1 MNEEAAMKCP
11 VQAGGNAEILVDY
24 CAHTLDGETVTLLEL
39 HMKDC
44 PDCRAFRDAQSELW
58 MKLESWKSV
67 SVSPDFNRRLF
78 SRIETEEEKPWWRQ
92 WRGIWTGFT
101 LEPAMPFAATV
112 LAAMAA
118 FLFQATT
125 TVPQAPDR
133 PILHTETKFDA
144 ADIKQAASDLE
155 DLDMLRALPALFPS
169 EVDKPA
175 NSI

>member
-11 VQAGGNAEILVDY
+11 VQAGGNAEILLDY
-24 CAHTLDGETVTLLEL
+24 CARKLDAETVALLEL
-39 HMKDC
+39 HMTDC
-44 PDCRAFRDAQSELW
+44 PTCRAFHDAQSKLW
-58 MKLESWKSV
+58 MDLESWKSV
-67 SVSPDFNRRLF
+67 PVSPDFNRRLF
-78 SRIETEEEKPWWRQ
+78 SRIDAEEQKPWWRE

-112 LAAMAA
+112 LVAFAA

-125 TVPQAPDR
+125 TVPPLPDR
-133 PILHTETKFDA
+133 PALQAETRFDA
-144 ADIKQAASDLE
+144 ADMEQAASDLE

-169 EVDKPA
+169 DDDKPA